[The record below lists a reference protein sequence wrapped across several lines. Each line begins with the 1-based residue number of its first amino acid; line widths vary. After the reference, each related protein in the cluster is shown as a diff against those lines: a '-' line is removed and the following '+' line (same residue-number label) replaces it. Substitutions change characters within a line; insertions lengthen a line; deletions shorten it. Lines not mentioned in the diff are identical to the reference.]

1 MRNRKEKIVKP
12 AKENPTGYDAEEDDD
27 EKSYSKRAEIKDFV
41 PFFDCFDLDK
51 KHAFL
56 TLCLLRLFCTLTMTK
71 MLVHPD
77 ELY

>member
-1 MRNRKEKIVKP
+1 MRNRSGKKKVTKEV
-12 AKENPTGYDAEEDDD
+12 EGYDASDDD
-27 EKSYSKRAEIKDFV
+27 EDKIRIEIKEYI
-41 PFFDCFDLDK
+41 PFYEVFDLDK

-56 TLCLLRLFCTLTMTK
+56 MLALWRLFCTLTMTK